1 MHTFVWQ
8 VVIKNG
14 DVLSPLLF
22 NFPFQYAIRT
32 VQTNQ
37 EGLKLN
43 GTHQILIYADNINIL
58 GETVHI
64 IKTPDD
70 LLVSGKENGLQGN
83 EEKTKYMF
91 IYSQHNARQHHNRWT
106 ANKSLERMEQYK
118 YSEKSQNCVHEDN
131 KGRLNS
137 VNSCCHSV

>member
-1 MHTFVWQ
+1 MHTFFWQ

-14 DVLSPLLF
+14 DALLPLLF

-43 GTHQILIYADNINIL
+43 GTHQILIYADNVNIL
-58 GETVHI
+58 GETMHI

-70 LLVSGKENGLQGN
+70 LLVCG
-83 EEKTKYMF
+83 
-91 IYSQHNARQHHNRWT
+91 
-106 ANKSLERMEQYK
+106 
-118 YSEKSQNCVHEDN
+118 
-131 KGRLNS
+131 
-137 VNSCCHSV
+137 